1 MKQLSHTEKYNQM
14 SNTLNNVDRP
24 AGEIVSVKIQDGN
37 GDERGHGSEESHAH
51 DHESKEGYRGED
63 RGQGH

>member
-1 MKQLSHTEKYNQM
+1 M

-37 GDERGHGSEESHAH
+37 GDERGHVSEESHAH